1 MTSKKISKEH
11 LQNLLYSFERNENL
25 NSYLMIYT
33 YLNISFLIY
42 VFIGIGLY
50 PIALITIFL
59 IGTMIITTIVFTKKF
74 SLHLNNKK
82 NKKIIRKLKQFLI
95 TGKMDKDEKFK
106 EILGRLK
113 LTELQYRIS
122 LLVYFSYIIL
132 LFSIEILILS
142 LPNKIFALINPLDYN
157 IIVLGILYLIELSI
171 NILMLIFQT
180 LRNLSFKSIRQLRVF
195 LNEIRNKELT
205 KIEDRIEKIMDLKL
219 KRLKFNRKRLLRY
232 IQRWN
237 DIYLGSYFI
246 GLRKQLLILDYNNF
260 VYDMGNEVYYY
271 RLFSDLKFKIEQAN
285 LSNSL
290 NRDKNQKQSVDSIC
304 NFIEINVKMLDTSIK
319 SRLLV
324 KNERRTKIRM
334 SQTWIG
340 IISITLSIIFSLSNI
355 SSLIGL

>member
-59 IGTMIITTIVFTKKF
+59 IGTMIITTIVFTRKF
-74 SLHLNNKK
+74 SLHLSSKK
-82 NKKIIRKLKQFLI
+82 NKKTIRKLKRFLV
-95 TGKMDKDEKFK
+95 TGKMEKDEKIK
-106 EILGRLK
+106 TILDRLK
-113 LTELQYRIS
+113 LTELQYKIS
-122 LLVYFSYIIL
+122 LLVYASYVLLIFSL
-132 LFSIEILILS
+132 EILVLS
-142 LPNKIFALINPLDYN
+142 LFNKIFALINPLDYN
-157 IIVLGILYLIELSI
+157 IIVLGIFYLIELSI

-180 LRNLSFKSIRQLRVF
+180 LRSLSFKSIRQLRVF

-219 KRLKFNRKRLLRY
+219 KRFKFNRKRLLKY
-232 IQRWN
+232 LQRWN
-237 DIYLGSYFI
+237 DVYLGSYFL
-246 GLRKQLLILDYNNF
+246 GLREQLLILDYNNF
-260 VYDMGNEVYYY
+260 VYDMGNDIYYY
-271 RLFSDLKFKIEQAN
+271 RLFSDLKFKIEHAN

-290 NRDKNQKQSVDSIC
+290 NRDKKQKQSEDSIC
-304 NFIEINVKMLDTSIK
+304 NFIEINIKMLDTSIK

-340 IISITLSIIFSLSNI
+340 IISITLSILFSLSNI
-355 SSLIGL
+355 PSLIGL